1 MWTVHRFVTGATIL
15 TIRMRARRMD
25 ITGRAGLPAA
35 YLSAPAPGIT
45 GGMGIRGAGDGVTGA
60 GMDTVVA
67 TTADIAAA
75 ATTEIGAAVMGT
87 GAVITVLVPRRMAA
101 APDSVRITDFI
112 AQAMEMAT
120 TERPDMAASMALRAT
135 AATMAGPLVEASM
148 AGRLEVDS
156 TAEPSAGVEAS
167 TVEVEAVSMEAAVV
181 ASMEAAD
188 TGKA

>member
-1 MWTVHRFVTGATIL
+1 MWTVRRFVTGATIL
-15 TIRMRARRMD
+15 TIPMRARHMD
-25 ITGRAGLPAA
+25 IMTRAGLSAA
-35 YLSAPAPGIT
+35 CSSAPVPGIT
-45 GGMGIRGAGDGVTGA
+45 DGTGIGGVGVTQA
-60 GMDTVVA
+60 GMDIEAGTVMD
-67 TTADIAAA
+67 TAAA
-75 ATTEIGAAVMGT
+75 ATTEIAAAAMDIE
-87 GAVITVLVPRRMAA
+87 AVITVPVLRRMAA

-120 TERPDMAASMALRAT
+120 TERPDMAASMARRAT